1 MDIATQIII
10 FIVALLVS
18 AGFLT
23 LVIVLVPAIRELKE
37 LLIDLQK
44 TSAEVRGLAEEMRKI
59 SSDVEGKLVGFNS
72 MLSNSQKIATNVSS
86 ALKIFNS
93 TVFKKAEWLALV
105 PAILWGWKAISKLK
119 RRKNERQ

>member
-1 MDIATQIII
+1 M
-10 FIVALLVS
+10 
-18 AGFLT
+18 
-23 LVIVLVPAIRELKE
+23 K
-37 LLIDLQK
+37 
-44 TSAEVRGLAEEMRKI
+44 KI

-86 ALKIFNS
+86 ALKIFNNS
-93 TVFKKAEWLALV
+93 KFKNAEWLALV

>member
-1 MDIATQIII
+1 MEVATHIVI
-10 FIVALLVS
+10 FIVAILFS

-44 TSAEVRGLAEEMRKI
+44 TSTEVRGLVEEITKI
-59 SSDVEGKLVGFNS
+59 SSDVEGKLEGFNGI
-72 MLSNSQKIATNVSS
+72 LSNSQRIATNVGS
-86 ALKIFNS
+86 ALKMFNTS
-93 TVFKKAEWLALV
+93 AFRNFEWLALI
-105 PAILWGWKAISKLK
+105 PALLWGWKAVSKLK

>member
-1 MDIATQIII
+1 MDVATQVII
-10 FIVALLVS
+10 FIVALLFS

-44 TSAEVRGLAEEMRKI
+44 TSAEVRGLAEEMKKI
-59 SSDVEGKLVGFNS
+59 STDVEGKLAGFNG
-72 MLSNSQKIATNVSS
+72 MLANSQKIATNVGS
-86 ALKIFNS
+86 AFKMFNT
-93 TVFKKAEWLALV
+93 TVFKNAEWLALI
-105 PAILWGWKAISKLK
+105 PALLWGWKTVTKLK